1 MHTPSRTLE
10 GGPYGIKWPVLLLLH
25 IRLNMMALRGL
36 ASGAGGIRKPDY
48 YETLR
53 PQFSP
58 REEGLW
64 LLAAH
69 TIGTALLKSTKTLMS
84 SVAERAGTGGIGSED
99 TLEGLIVSL
108 DEVCVF
114 GAPGTEN
121 EWEVGRKLHVH
132 SVPYFEQLAEIE
144 PQEWHTINVSTTRKT
159 RSSRRKRSGS
169 GEGVSAKKL
178 RSNVRK
184 QQDQQ
189 AVSEG
194 GM

>member
-1 MHTPSRTLE
+1 MLSERSKLSESAWLEKAASCPHVKSEVPAATAAISGFHTEEGYLHRNFFDPSSSEKLSWSLESCLTWANPEVWMHTPSGTLE

-25 IRLNMMALRGL
+25 IRLNMMALQGL

-84 SVAERAGTGGIGSED
+84 SAAE
-99 TLEGLIVSL
+99 
-108 DEVCVF
+108 
-114 GAPGTEN
+114 
-121 EWEVGRKLHVH
+121 
-132 SVPYFEQLAEIE
+132 
-144 PQEWHTINVSTTRKT
+144 
-159 RSSRRKRSGS
+159 
-169 GEGVSAKKL
+169 
-178 RSNVRK
+178 
-184 QQDQQ
+184 
-189 AVSEG
+189 
-194 GM
+194 